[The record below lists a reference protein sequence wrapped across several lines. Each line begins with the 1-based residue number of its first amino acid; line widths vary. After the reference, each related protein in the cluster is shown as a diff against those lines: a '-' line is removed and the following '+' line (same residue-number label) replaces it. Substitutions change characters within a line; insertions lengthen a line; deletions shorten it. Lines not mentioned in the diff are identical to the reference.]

1 MTEEV
6 VSITVNG
13 LKFGVGTVRPLSF
26 GDVAELAGFKVPALP
41 SMTLKQRGSEGR
53 ILHPG
58 DSVLAVEGMVFNVA
72 DTSNA

>member
-6 VSITVNG
+6 VTITVNG
-13 LKFGVGTVRPLSF
+13 LKFGVGRVLPLSF
-26 GDVAELAGFKVPALP
+26 RDVADLAGFKAPALP
-41 SMTLKQRGSEGR
+41 SMTLKQKGSEGR

-58 DSVLAVEGMVFNVA
+58 ESILAAEGMVFNVA